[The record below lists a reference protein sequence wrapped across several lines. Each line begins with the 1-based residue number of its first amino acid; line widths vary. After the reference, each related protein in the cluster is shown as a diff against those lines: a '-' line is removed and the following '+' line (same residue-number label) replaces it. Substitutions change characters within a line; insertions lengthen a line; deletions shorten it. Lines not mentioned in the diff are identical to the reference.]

1 MKLKNLVAGLTFA
14 FITCAAVVVADNLA
28 LRSQIN
34 GTFEQAKQLTS
45 QGKYDEAIVKA
56 EVAITKL
63 KELRNA
69 SANVGAPDLA
79 IVSISGNGD
88 QRVTVIVQNKGAGPV
103 PEGRGGNIAGFIAVK
118 VKLYLVPTAGGQP
131 RELDSTGMMI
141 LDGLN
146 PGEAKP
152 VRSRAMGCG
161 LTQDIKAVVDSGNGI
176 AETDEN
182 NNESQIITVKSRP
195 CGS

>member
-14 FITCAAVVVADNLA
+14 VIACAAVVVADNLA

-63 KELRNA
+63 KELRSA
-69 SANVGAPDLA
+69 GANVGTPDLA
-79 IVSISGNGD
+79 IVSISGSGD
-88 QRVTVIVQNKGAGPV
+88 QGVTVIVQNKGTGPV
-103 PEGRGGNIAGFIAVK
+103 PEGRAGNIPGFTAVK
-118 VKLYLVPTAGGQP
+118 VKLLLVPTGGGQP

-146 PGEAKP
+146 PGEAKQ
-152 VRSRAMGCG
+152 VRSRGMGCG
-161 LTQDIKAVVDSGNGI
+161 LTQEIKAVVDPGNGI
-176 AETDEN
+176 TETNEN
-182 NNESQIITVKSRP
+182 NNESQTITVKSRP
-195 CGS
+195 CSS